1 MCLCER
7 MCTVC
12 MYIYICVCKCA
23 CVCKCV
29 CVCVGGG
36 SGEMRAYVE
45 ICLLSVV
52 LSGLDSQGY
61 QLSVCDAR
69 SWGVR
74 LPGRGKKKTK
84 KKKHQR
90 WIFSQRPCKR
100 EIFSQRPCKRDVS
113 NLI

>member
-1 MCLCER
+1 M
-7 MCTVC
+7 
-12 MYIYICVCKCA
+12 
-23 CVCKCV
+23 CV

-52 LSGLDSQGY
+52 LSDLDSQGY

-74 LPGRGKKKTK
+74 LPGRGKKKKKEK
-84 KKKHQR
+84 KKSTLDF
-90 WIFSQRPCKR
+90 FSEAMQARD
-100 EIFSQRPCKRDVS
+100 FSHRPCKRDVS